1 MERSVE
7 SIPCGFDLLQ
17 QTPVRRHL
25 FYLGG
30 VPRWFTE
37 YIWLL
42 VKEVSERDDKVPTVE
57 EAEKAF
63 KSIKA
68 CYIEAWGKVKE
79 NGMYKTLKEID
90 FIKLAAHSFSG
101 LKVVLNSKVIGNL
114 SWARLRDSSVCLING
129 SRISIPYAIIHEIAS
144 YKPAEF
150 SSRAVKCFIEC
161 LKGLVEKVDLL

>member
-1 MERSVE
+1 MFLGVDEYQSIEDVKGIKIGREELLQDLINAIGGNVESESTSPINNIRIYPMFAGTDFSVISIVSSSKTETIRLPMLLLNSFEMERSVE

-42 VKEVSERDDKVPTVE
+42 VNEVSERDDKVPTVE

-68 CYIEAWGKVKE
+68 CYIEEWGK
-79 NGMYKTLKEID
+79 
-90 FIKLAAHSFSG
+90 
-101 LKVVLNSKVIGNL
+101 
-114 SWARLRDSSVCLING
+114 
-129 SRISIPYAIIHEIAS
+129 
-144 YKPAEF
+144 
-150 SSRAVKCFIEC
+150 
-161 LKGLVEKVDLL
+161 